1 MAVPTRQPGPSAGG
15 NLELQGWVTCGEV
28 VTWAG
33 VTELLGWLWR
43 FHLRLFLVPF
53 QSQKRSRGRL

>member
-1 MAVPTRQPGPSAGG
+1 MAVPTRQPGLSAGG
-15 NLELQGWVTCGEV
+15 KLELQGWVTCGEA

-33 VTELLGWLWR
+33 VRALLGWLCR
-43 FHLRLFLVPF
+43 FHLRLFWVLL